1 MANKINEK
9 SNVNVFA
16 ENIYV
21 LVPFHSWWANKK
33 AASSG

>member
-16 ENIYV
+16 SVFSTILLFDV
-21 LVPFHSWWANKK
+21 LVRAGK
-33 AASSG
+33 

>member
-16 ENIYV
+16 SVASTILLLIV
-21 LVPFHSWWANKK
+21 LLQACK
-33 AASSG
+33 